1 MKTSCWFAMT
11 LAASA
16 QVAVAFTIDHDFPA
30 GNVIV
35 DSIEGDTAKARQD
48 MLDTKYS
55 WFYWAF
61 RVKGAKGKTV
71 RFVFAD
77 KYGGGPVGVRGPV
90 VPRMAARPS
99 PIRSTER
106 RRTSSRT
113 PRARIS
119 RRAMPPRMF
128 SPPRSRGAAEADG
141 AVCHNRPRVQVANI
155 SY

>member
-71 RFVFAD
+71 RFVFTD

-90 VPRMAARPS
+90 VSTDGGKTFAYPLDGKAKNEFAYTPRKDFKACHATEDVFSS
-99 PIRSTER
+99 PIER
-106 RRTSSRT
+106 RRGSRW
-113 PRARIS
+113 
-119 RRAMPPRMF
+119 
-128 SPPRSRGAAEADG
+128 RS
-141 AVCHNRPRVQVANI
+141 VP
-155 SY
+155 